1 MLVGEPWGGRIV
13 TPLVLGLSV
22 NVEIFFFFFG
32 VIILEPSKKKKKK
45 HAEGMGHSTTLG
57 TALVTPQGTRVP
69 LSPCYLQALGQV
81 LLLPSA
87 MLWVED

>member
-1 MLVGEPWGGRIV
+1 MGRKDCYSPCFGAVCERGDI
-13 TPLVLGLSV
+13 
-22 NVEIFFFFFG
+22 FFFFG

-45 HAEGMGHSTTLG
+45 HAEGTGHSTTLG